1 MDRVHG
7 YLDKDKAEGIRYTLL
22 HTKIVKYMKYTANGK
37 IKDAYYR
44 TVFTRSFRGYLNL
57 FHLLS

>member
-1 MDRVHG
+1 MDWVHG

-22 HTKIVKYMKYTANGK
+22 HTKIVKYRKDTVNGQ
-37 IKDAYYR
+37 IKGAYYS
-44 TVFTRSFRGYLNL
+44 TVFMRSFTGYLNL